1 MKKLFRLG
9 GIISILLAL
18 VIFGEVFMKSEFDKI
33 VLMTGISFKDELLV
47 LMHLLFLYLL
57 KKHMNIKFYIHSE
70 ELRFLLLFIVFI
82 LSIAYERIMPNVF
95 PSNITAYII
104 FFFGIF
110 ALFLELNIFNRL
122 RKRVKDKVNTLNLFV
137 FMCAI
142 AVRLVYIFMNQALVL
157 VGRFEIEMPIVSKI
171 SEISINVNML
181 SQTLYVVAYCI
192 AALIFL
198 RPKEAY
204 SF

>member
-18 VIFGEVFMKSEFDKI
+18 VIFGEVFMKAEFDKI

-47 LMHLLFLYLL
+47 IMHLLFLYLL
-57 KKHMNIKFYIHSE
+57 KKYMNIKFYIHSE
-70 ELRFLLLFIVFI
+70 EIRFMLLFAVLI
-82 LSIAYERIMPNVF
+82 LSIAYDRVVPNIF
-95 PSNITAYII
+95 PGNITAYII
-104 FFFGIF
+104 FFLGIF

-122 RKRVKDKVNTLNLFV
+122 RKRVKDKITTLNLLV
-137 FMCAI
+137 FICAI
-142 AVRLVYIFMNQALVL
+142 AVKLVYIIMSQALVL
-157 VGRFEIEMPIVSKI
+157 VNRFGPEIPIISKI
-171 SEISINVNML
+171 SEISINVDLL

-192 AALIFL
+192 AAMIFL
-198 RPKEAY
+198 RPKETY

>member
-18 VIFGEVFMKSEFDKI
+18 VIFGQVFMKAEFDKI
-33 VLMTGISFKDELLV
+33 VLMTGIDFKDEVIV

-70 ELRFLLLFIVFI
+70 ELRFMLLFIVLI
-82 LSIAYERIMPNVF
+82 LSIAYERIIPNVF

-104 FFFGIF
+104 FFLGIF
-110 ALFLELNIFNRL
+110 ALVLEFNVLNRL
-122 RKRVKDKVNTLNLFV
+122 RKRVKDKINTLALFV
-137 FMCAI
+137 FTIAI
-142 AVRLVYIFMNQALVL
+142 AVRLMYIITSQVLLLINRFGIELALVD
-157 VGRFEIEMPIVSKI
+157 KI
-171 SEISINVNML
+171 SEISININLL
-181 SQTLYVVAYCI
+181 SQTLYIVAYCI
-192 AALIFL
+192 AAMIFL
-198 RPKEAY
+198 RPKETY